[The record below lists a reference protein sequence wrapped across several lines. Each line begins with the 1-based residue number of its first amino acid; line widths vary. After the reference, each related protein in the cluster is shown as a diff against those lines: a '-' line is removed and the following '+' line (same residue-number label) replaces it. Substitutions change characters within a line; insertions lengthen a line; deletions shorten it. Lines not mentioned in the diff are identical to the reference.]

1 MATLYRQTNKTVE
14 LFEVPDDK
22 LDAYRLSTI
31 TAQKESVNREHF
43 DLYRMEYE
51 RSALRYDDLYK
62 AAWTNFSYIALVA
75 GAILTFGREGFMT
88 EVSIFLATIPLLF
101 WWIATFEPLNRYGDQ
116 VQMRAACIE
125 RLLNELVGI
134 TPATPISG
142 QEDKRQIGVAF
153 IENLLNKLFGCT
165 TQTYLCEK
173 GLRHFQEF
181 EKRHFTIQWT
191 KLIVTGLFW
200 IVLHWIVLQSLF
212 GQSNPAVW
220 IWIFLAIVILIWLV
234 LQYCTEKKFG
244 HILRVRFIVRTFAGA
259 IMLVAVCSAYKA
271 YWRHKPPNNE
281 PYVRSSSSK
290 SDSKLPERLNIKIE
304 Q

>member
-31 TAQKESVNREHF
+31 TAQKEPVNREHF
-43 DLYRMEYE
+43 DLYKMEYE

-62 AAWTNFSYIALVA
+62 AAWTNFSYMALVA
-75 GAILTFGREGFMT
+75 GAILTFGRESFMT

-125 RLLNELVGI
+125 KLLNDLVGF
-134 TPATPISG
+134 PSGNPVG

-153 IENLLNKLFGCT
+153 IEKLLNKSFGCS
-165 TQTYLCEK
+165 TQPAVCER
-173 GLRHFQEF
+173 GLRHFQEY

-191 KLIVTGLFW
+191 KLIVTGAFW
-200 IVLHWIVLQSLF
+200 IVLHVIVLQSLF
-212 GQSNPAVW
+212 GQSRPAVW
-220 IWIFLAIVILIWLV
+220 IFVILGIVLLIWLV
-234 LQYCTEKKFG
+234 LQCNTRKKFG
-244 HILRVRFIVRTFAGA
+244 HIFRVRFIVRTFAGA
-259 IMLVAVCSAYKA
+259 IMLVAISSAYVA
-271 YWRHKPPNNE
+271 YWRHQPPSNE
-281 PYVRSSSSK
+281 PYLKPSSSK